1 MYPLPNRPVTILCHG
16 LPGIHDNYSEDH
28 VHTMTGQ
35 PEALEALTAG
45 EVERIKAD
53 FEILEHQVNG
63 VDVVYLDSGATSQ
76 KPRCVYEAEQHYYE
90 NANAAV
96 HRGAHSLAVEATEIF
111 EEAREKVAKFI
122 GARTNELVW
131 TANATEALNL
141 ISYSMS
147 NASLGRG
154 GEAAARFRLGPGDEI
169 LTTELEHHA
178 NLIPWQELAFRT
190 GATLR
195 YVPVTEDGAL
205 RYELLDELVTEK
217 TKLVAFTHVSNVLGT
232 ITDTQKFVDAARKVG
247 ALTVLDGCQS
257 VPHLP
262 VDVKA
267 LDVDFMAFSGHKMLG
282 PTGIGAL
289 YGREKLLN
297 AMPPFLTGGSM
308 ITVVDMEH
316 AEYMPSPQRFE
327 AGTQRIAQ
335 THGLATA
342 VSYLDEIGMG
352 RIAAWE
358 EHLGAMLYEGISK
371 IEGVRV
377 FGPADAQRIGT
388 VPFEVIGVHPHDVG
402 QYLDSRGIAVRV
414 GHHCAQPLHRAL
426 GVNST
431 TRASTYLYN
440 TEEDIKALLEALS
453 SVREYFGV

>member
-1 MYPLPNRPVTILCHG
+1 M
-16 LPGIHDNYSEDH
+16 
-28 VHTMTGQ
+28 HTVIGH
-35 PEALEALTAG
+35 PEATEVLSLS

-63 VDVVYLDSGATSQ
+63 TDLVYLDSGATSQ

-90 NANAAV
+90 NANSAV
-96 HRGAHSLAVEATEIF
+96 HRGAHSLAVEATDIF
-111 EEAREKVAKFI
+111 EQARETVAKFI
-122 GARTNELVW
+122 GARSNELVW
-131 TANATEALNL
+131 TSNATEALNL

-154 GEAAARFRLGPGDEI
+154 GDEAQRFRLGAGDEI
-169 LTTELEHHA
+169 LVTELEHHA

-195 YVPVTEDGAL
+195 YVPVDEQGAL
-205 RYELLDELVTEK
+205 RYEMLDELINSK

-232 ITDTQKFVDAARKVG
+232 ITDVARFVSAAKAVG

-257 VPHLP
+257 VPHMP
-262 VDVKA
+262 IDVKS

-289 YGREKLLN
+289 YGRAELLD

-316 AEYMPSPQRFE
+316 AEFLPSPQRFE
-327 AGTQRIAQ
+327 AGTQRVAQ
-335 THGLATA
+335 AHGLATA
-342 VSYLDEIGMG
+342 ASYLDEVGMD
-352 RIAAWE
+352 RIASWE
-358 EHLGAMLYEGISK
+358 EHLGAMLFEGLSN

-377 FGPADAQRIGT
+377 FGPSDIARIGT

-426 GVNST
+426 GVSAT

-440 TEEDIKALLEALS
+440 TEQDITALIEAVA

>member
-1 MYPLPNRPVTILCHG
+1 M
-16 LPGIHDNYSEDH
+16 
-28 VHTMTGQ
+28 HTVIGH
-35 PEALEALTAG
+35 PEATEALSLS

-63 VDVVYLDSGATSQ
+63 TDLVYLDSGATSQ

-90 NANAAV
+90 NANSAV
-96 HRGAHSLAVEATEIF
+96 HRGAHSLAVEATDIF
-111 EEAREKVAKFI
+111 EQARETVAKFI
-122 GARTNELVW
+122 GARSNELVW
-131 TANATEALNL
+131 TSNATEALNL

-154 GEAAARFRLGPGDEI
+154 GDEAQRFRLGAGDEI
-169 LTTELEHHA
+169 LVTELEHHA

-195 YVPVTEDGAL
+195 YVPVDEQGAL
-205 RYELLDELVTEK
+205 RYEMLDELINSK

-232 ITDTQKFVDAARKVG
+232 ITDVARFVSAAKAVG

-257 VPHLP
+257 VPHMP
-262 VDVKA
+262 IDVKS

-289 YGREKLLN
+289 YGRAELLD

-316 AEYMPSPQRFE
+316 AEFLPSPQRFE
-327 AGTQRIAQ
+327 AGTQRVAQ
-335 THGLATA
+335 AHGLATA
-342 VSYLDEIGMG
+342 ASYLDEVGMD
-352 RIAAWE
+352 RIASWE
-358 EHLGAMLYEGISK
+358 EHLGAMLFEGLSN

-377 FGPADAQRIGT
+377 FGPSDIARIGT

-426 GVNST
+426 GVSAT

-440 TEEDIKALLEALS
+440 TEQDITALIEAVA

>member
-96 HRGAHSLAVEATEIF
+96 HRGAHSLAVEATEIY

-122 GARTNELVW
+122 GARTSELVW

-289 YGREKLLN
+289 YGREELLN

-335 THGLATA
+335 THGLAAA

>member
-1 MYPLPNRPVTILCHG
+1 MYPLPNRPVAILCHG
-16 LPGIHDNYSEDH
+16 LSGIHDNYSEDH

-96 HRGAHSLAVEATEIF
+96 HRGAHSLAVEATEIY

-289 YGREKLLN
+289 YGREELLN

>member
-1 MYPLPNRPVTILCHG
+1 M
-16 LPGIHDNYSEDH
+16 
-28 VHTMTGQ
+28 HTVIGH
-35 PEALEALTAG
+35 PEATEALSLS

-63 VDVVYLDSGATSQ
+63 TDLVYLDSGATSQ

-90 NANAAV
+90 NANSAV
-96 HRGAHSLAVEATEIF
+96 HRGAHSLAVEATDIF
-111 EEAREKVAKFI
+111 EQARETVAKFI
-122 GARTNELVW
+122 GARSNELVW
-131 TANATEALNL
+131 SSNATEALNL

-154 GEAAARFRLGPGDEI
+154 GDEAQRFRLGAGDEI
-169 LTTELEHHA
+169 LVTELEHHA

-195 YVPVTEDGAL
+195 YVPVDEQGAL
-205 RYELLDELVTEK
+205 RYEMLDELINSK

-232 ITDTQKFVDAARKVG
+232 ITDVARFVSAAKAVG

-257 VPHLP
+257 VPHMP
-262 VDVKA
+262 IDVKS

-289 YGREKLLN
+289 YGRAELLD

-316 AEYMPSPQRFE
+316 AEFLPSPQRFE
-327 AGTQRIAQ
+327 AGTQRVAQ
-335 THGLATA
+335 AHGLATA
-342 VSYLDEIGMG
+342 ASYLDEVGMD
-352 RIAAWE
+352 RIASWE
-358 EHLGAMLYEGISK
+358 EHLGAMLFEGLSNL
-371 IEGVRV
+371 EGVRV
-377 FGPADAQRIGT
+377 FGPSDIARIGT

-426 GVNST
+426 GVSAT

-440 TEEDIKALLEALS
+440 TEQDITALIEAVA

>member
-1 MYPLPNRPVTILCHG
+1 M
-16 LPGIHDNYSEDH
+16 
-28 VHTMTGQ
+28 HTVIGH
-35 PEALEALTAG
+35 PEATEALSLS
-45 EVERIKAD
+45 EIERIKAD

-63 VDVVYLDSGATSQ
+63 TDLVYLDSGATSQ

-90 NANAAV
+90 NANSAV
-96 HRGAHSLAVEATEIF
+96 HRGAHSLAVEATDIF
-111 EEAREKVAKFI
+111 EQARETVAKFI
-122 GARTNELVW
+122 GARSNELVW
-131 TANATEALNL
+131 TSNATEALNL

-154 GEAAARFRLGPGDEI
+154 GDEAQRFRLGAGDEI
-169 LTTELEHHA
+169 LVTELEHHA

-195 YVPVTEDGAL
+195 YVPVDEQGAL
-205 RYELLDELVTEK
+205 RYEMLDELINSK

-232 ITDTQKFVDAARKVG
+232 ITDVARFVSAAKAVG

-257 VPHLP
+257 VPHMP
-262 VDVKA
+262 IDVKS

-289 YGREKLLN
+289 YGRAELLD

-316 AEYMPSPQRFE
+316 AEFLPSPQRFE
-327 AGTQRIAQ
+327 AGTQRVAQ
-335 THGLATA
+335 AHGLATA
-342 VSYLDEIGMG
+342 ASYLDEVGMD
-352 RIAAWE
+352 RIASWE
-358 EHLGAMLYEGISK
+358 EHLGAMLFEGLSN

-377 FGPADAQRIGT
+377 FGPSDIARIGT

-426 GVNST
+426 GVSAT

-440 TEEDIKALLEALS
+440 TEQDITALIEAVA

>member
-1 MYPLPNRPVTILCHG
+1 MHA
-16 LPGIHDNYSEDH
+16 
-28 VHTMTGQ
+28 MTGQ
-35 PEALEALTAG
+35 TDELQTLNPA

-63 VDVVYLDSGATSQ
+63 LDLVYLDSGATSQ

-90 NANAAV
+90 TANAAV
-96 HRGAHSLAVEATEIF
+96 HRGAHSLAVEATDIYEQS
-111 EEAREKVAKFI
+111 RETVAKFV
-122 GARTNELVW
+122 GAKTNEVVW
-131 TANATEALNL
+131 TSNATEALNL
-141 ISYSMS
+141 IAYSIS

-154 GEAAARFRLGPGDEI
+154 GEEAARFRIGPGDEI
-169 LTTELEHHA
+169 LTTEIEHHA

-195 YVPVTEDGAL
+195 YVPVDDDGAL
-205 RYELLDELVTEK
+205 RYDLIDSLVTEK

-232 ITDTQKFVDAARKVG
+232 ITDTQRFVDAAHRVG

-262 VDVKA
+262 IDVKA

-289 YGREKLLN
+289 YGKEELLN

-316 AEYMPSPQRFE
+316 AEFLPAPQRFE

-335 THGLATA
+335 VHGLATA
-342 VSYLDEIGMG
+342 ASYLDEIGME

-358 EHLGAMLYEGISK
+358 EHLGKLLFDGLSSL
-371 IEGVRV
+371 EGVKV
-377 FGPADAQRIGT
+377 FGPKDAQRIGT
-388 VPFEVIGVHPHDVG
+388 VPFEVTGVHPHDVG
-402 QYLDSRGIAVRV
+402 QFLDSRGIAVRV

-426 GVNST
+426 GVSAT

-440 TEEDIKALLEALS
+440 TEEDIAALIEAVAA
-453 SVREYFGV
+453 VRDYFGV